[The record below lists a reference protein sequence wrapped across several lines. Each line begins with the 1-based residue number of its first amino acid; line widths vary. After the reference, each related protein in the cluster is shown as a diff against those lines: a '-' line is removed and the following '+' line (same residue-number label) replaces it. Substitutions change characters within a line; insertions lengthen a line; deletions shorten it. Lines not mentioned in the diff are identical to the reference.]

1 MCCKPSEAWATACLR
16 LATQADMRAN
26 SLSFRLIVSSAVVAL
41 VLLVSAAYLLN
52 GLFQEALQ
60 RNFDSRLR
68 ATLDGILAN
77 VELGADGKP
86 HLQGSISDNRFN
98 LPLSGWYWQIGEI
111 GNATGDLA
119 SSSLLEQRI
128 TVPDNALSVRDK
140 EGIASFSTRDSEGQH
155 LRVIEQNLKL
165 FGSTQDYSFLVA
177 GNFDELSTEV
187 AAFTRALL
195 TVLGLLGAGL
205 LAAILAQ
212 VRFALKPLVDMQH
225 RLNDIRSGKIELL
238 HDDFPQEIQPVADEL
253 NLLVQSNFEIID
265 RARMQVGN
273 LAHALKTPI
282 SVLTN
287 EARDSKTPLAAKVKE
302 QIDVMRDQVNLY
314 LDRAR
319 RAARAQT
326 IGSATEVEPV
336 LQSLARTLQRIN
348 QNRKLTIAVAAPAGL
363 RFRGE
368 RQDLEEMVGNVMDN
382 ACKWAK
388 STISVTAALLP
399 ASPDAG
405 RAWLLIT
412 VDDDGPGIAAENRTA
427 ALKRGQRLDE
437 SKPGSGLGMS
447 IILETAG
454 MYNGKVELAVAD
466 LGGLRV
472 NLQLPAV
479 S

>member
-1 MCCKPSEAWATACLR
+1 
-16 LATQADMRAN
+16 MRSN
-26 SLSFRLIVSSAVVAL
+26 SLSFRLIVSSAVVAII
-41 VLLVSAAYLLN
+41 LLVSAAYLLN
-52 GLFQEALQ
+52 GLFQQALQ

-77 VELGADGKP
+77 VEIGSDGKP
-86 HLQGSISDNRFN
+86 RLQGSISDNRFN
-98 LPLSGWYWQIGEI
+98 LPLSGWYWQIGEV
-111 GNATGDLA
+111 GGKLGDLA
-119 SSSLLEQRI
+119 SGSLLEQRI
-128 TVPDNALSVRDK
+128 IVPDNALATRDK
-140 EGIASFSTRDSEGQH
+140 AGIASFSTRDNDGQQ

-165 FGSTQDYSFLVA
+165 FGSTQDYSFMVA
-177 GNFDELSTEV
+177 GNFDELSAEV
-187 AAFTRALL
+187 DSFRTALF

-212 VRFALKPLVDMQH
+212 VRYGLKPLVDMQH

-238 HDDFPQEIQPVADEL
+238 QDDFPAEIQPVADEL

-287 EARDSKTPLAAKVKE
+287 EARDSKSPLAEKVKE
-302 QIDVMRDQVNLY
+302 QIDVMRNQVNLY

-326 IGSATEVEPV
+326 IGSSTDVEPV

-348 QNRKLTIAVAAPAGL
+348 HDRKLTIEVTAPTTL

-388 STISVTAALLP
+388 SKINVSAKLMP
-399 ASPDAG
+399 ASAEPG
-405 RAWLLIT
+405 RSWLIIT
-412 VDDDGPGIAAENRTA
+412 VDDDGPGIAAENRA
-427 ALKRGQRLDE
+427 EALKRGQRLDE

-447 IILETAG
+447 IILETAS
-454 MYNGKVELAVAD
+454 MYAGKVELAD
-466 LGGLRV
+466 SESSGLRV

-479 S
+479 NG

>member
-1 MCCKPSEAWATACLR
+1 
-16 LATQADMRAN
+16 MRAN
-26 SLSFRLIVSSAVVAL
+26 SLSFRLIASSAVVAI
-41 VLLVSAAYLLN
+41 VLLLSAGLLLN
-52 GLFQEALQ
+52 TLFQQALE

-68 ATLDGILAN
+68 ATLDGLLAN
-77 VELGADGKP
+77 VELNEKGVP
-86 HLQGSISDNRFN
+86 QLQGPISDNRFT
-98 LPLSGWYWQIGEI
+98 LPLSGWYWQISLPTKSQAEI
-111 GNATGDLA
+111 K
-119 SSSLLEQRI
+119 SSSLLEKYI
-128 TVPDNALSVRDK
+128 EVDPSHLEA
-140 EGIASFSTRDSEGQH
+140 RDSEGVASFLSTDSQGQQ
-155 LRVIEQNLKL
+155 LRVIEQRLKL
-165 FGSTQDYSFLVA
+165 FGSEQNYSFVVA
-177 GNFDELSTEV
+177 GNFDELKTEV
-187 AAFTRALL
+187 SAFRQALL
-195 TVLGLLGAGL
+195 IVLGLLGAGL

-212 VRFALKPLVDMQH
+212 VKYALRPLVEMQH

-238 HDDFPQEIQPVADEL
+238 HDEFPQEIQPVADEL

-287 EARDSKTPLAAKVKE
+287 EARDSKAPLAKKVKE

-348 QNRKLTIAVAAPAGL
+348 RDRNLSIKVEAPTAL

-368 RQDLEEMVGNVMDN
+368 RQDLEEMIGNVMDN

-388 STISVTAALLP
+388 SQIAVKAIQLP
-399 ASPDAG
+399 PNQEDG
-405 RAWLLIT
+405 RSWLVIT
-412 VDDDGPGIAAENRTA
+412 VDDDGPGIPADKRGE

-447 IILETAG
+447 IIAETAS
-454 MYNGKVELAVAD
+454 MYSGKVELAQAE

-472 NLQLPAV
+472 NLQLPSIA
-479 S
+479 

>member
-1 MCCKPSEAWATACLR
+1 
-16 LATQADMRAN
+16 MRAN
-26 SLSFRLIVSSAVVAL
+26 SLSFRLIVSSAIVAI
-41 VLLVSAAYLLN
+41 VLLVSAAFLLN
-52 GLFQEALQ
+52 GLFQQALE

-68 ATLDGILAN
+68 AALDGLLAN
-77 VELGADGKP
+77 VELNPQGVP
-86 HLQGSISDNRFN
+86 QLQGPISDNRFT
-98 LPLSGWYWQIGEI
+98 LPLSGWYWQISASDKKQGE
-111 GNATGDLA
+111 LA
-119 SSSLLEQRI
+119 SGSLLEQRI
-128 TVPDNALSVRDK
+128 ALDAAALSQRDK
-140 EGIASFSTRDSEGQH
+140 DGVASFSSVDSQGH
-155 LRVIEQNLKL
+155 NLRVIEQRLKL
-165 FGSTQDYSFLVA
+165 FGSQQDYSFVVA
-177 GNFDELSTEV
+177 GNFDELKAEV
-187 AAFTRALL
+187 SAFRRALFA
-195 TVLGLLGAGL
+195 VLGLLGAGL

-212 VRFALKPLVDMQH
+212 VRFALRPLVEMQH

-287 EARDSKTPLAAKVKE
+287 EARDSKGPLATKVKE

-326 IGSATEVEPV
+326 IGASTDVEPV

-348 QNRKLTIAVAAPAGL
+348 RDRNLSIKVEAPPTL

-368 RQDLEEMVGNVMDN
+368 RQDFEEMVGNLMDN

-388 STISVTAALLP
+388 SSIEVRAAITTNGVE
-399 ASPDAG
+399 DG
-405 RAWLLIT
+405 RQWMVIT
-412 VDDDGPGIAAENRTA
+412 VDDDGPGIPPEKRSE

-454 MYNGKVELAVAD
+454 MYAGKVELAKAD

-472 NLQLPAV
+472 NLTLPGIL
-479 S
+479 

>member
-1 MCCKPSEAWATACLR
+1 
-16 LATQADMRAN
+16 MRAN
-26 SLSFRLIVSSAVVAL
+26 SLSFRLIVSSAVVAI
-41 VLLVSAAYLLN
+41 VLLVSAAFLLN
-52 GLFQEALQ
+52 GLFQQALE

-68 ATLDGILAN
+68 AALDGLLAN
-77 VELGADGKP
+77 VELNPQGVLQ
-86 HLQGSISDNRFN
+86 LQGPISDNRFT
-98 LPLSGWYWQIGEI
+98 LPLSGWYWQITLPDKKAGE
-111 GNATGDLA
+111 LA
-119 SSSLLEQRI
+119 SGSLLEQRI
-128 TVPDNALSVRDK
+128 ALDAKALTQRDK
-140 EGIASFSTRDSEGQH
+140 DGVASFSTTDSQGQN
-155 LRVIEQNLKL
+155 LRVIEQRLKL
-165 FGSTQDYSFLVA
+165 FGSSQDYSFVVA
-177 GNFDELSTEV
+177 GNFDELKAEV
-187 AAFTRALL
+187 SAFRRALYS
-195 TVLGLLGAGL
+195 VLGLLGAGL

-212 VRFALKPLVDMQH
+212 VRFALRPLVEMQH

-287 EARDSKTPLAAKVKE
+287 EARNSKLPLAAKVKE
-302 QIDVMRDQVNLY
+302 QLDVMRDQVNLY

-326 IGSATEVEPV
+326 IGAATDVEPV

-348 QNRKLTIAVAAPAGL
+348 QDRHLTIKVEAPSTL

-368 RQDLEEMVGNVMDN
+368 RQDFEEMVGNLMDN

-388 STISVTAALLP
+388 STVVVKAGLTANTT
-399 ASPDAG
+399 DDG
-405 RAWLLIT
+405 RQWLAVT
-412 VDDDGPGIAAENRTA
+412 VDDDGVGIPAEKRA
-427 ALKRGQRLDE
+427 DALKRGQRLDE

-447 IILETAG
+447 IILETAS
-454 MYNGKVELAVAD
+454 MYSGKVELSEAD

-472 NLQLPAV
+472 ILQLPAV
-479 S
+479 TQQHL

>member
-1 MCCKPSEAWATACLR
+1 
-16 LATQADMRAN
+16 MRVN
-26 SLSFRLIVSSAVVAL
+26 SLSFRLIVSSAVVAI
-41 VLLVSAAYLLN
+41 VLLVSAAFLLN
-52 GLFQEALQ
+52 GLFQQALE

-68 ATLDGILAN
+68 ATLDGLLAN
-77 VELGADGKP
+77 VELNPQGVP
-86 HLQGSISDNRFN
+86 QLQGPISDNRFS
-98 LPLSGWYWQIGEI
+98 LPLSGWYWQITSPERKEGE
-111 GNATGDLA
+111 LA

-128 TVPDNALSVRDK
+128 VLDAAALRQRDK
-140 EGIASFSTRDSEGQH
+140 DGVASFSSSDSQGQN
-155 LRVIEQNLKL
+155 LRVIEQRLKL
-165 FGSTQDYSFLVA
+165 FGSQQDYSFVVA
-177 GNFDELSTEV
+177 GNFDELKSEV
-187 AAFTRALL
+187 SAFRRALL
-195 TVLGLLGAGL
+195 AVLGLLGAGL

-212 VRFALKPLVDMQH
+212 VRFALRPLVEMQH

-287 EARDSKTPLAAKVKE
+287 EARDSKAPLAIKVKE

-326 IGSATEVEPV
+326 IGAATDVEPV

-348 QNRKLTIAVAAPAGL
+348 QDRRLTIKVEAPSTL

-368 RQDLEEMVGNVMDN
+368 RQDFEEMVGNIMDN

-388 STISVTAALLP
+388 SNISVKAALTP
-399 ASPDAG
+399 NNSDDG
-405 RAWLLIT
+405 RQWLVVI
-412 VDDDGPGIAAENRTA
+412 VDDDGPGIPVEKRGE

-447 IILETAG
+447 IISETAS
-454 MYNGKVELAVAD
+454 MYSGKIELTQAD

-472 NLQLPAV
+472 NLVLPAII
-479 S
+479 

>member
-1 MCCKPSEAWATACLR
+1 
-16 LATQADMRAN
+16 MRAN
-26 SLSFRLIVSSAVVAL
+26 SLAFRLIASSAAVAI
-41 VLLVSAAYLLN
+41 VLLLAAAFLLN
-52 GLFQEALQ
+52 GLFQQALE
-60 RNFDSRLR
+60 RNFDARLR
-68 ATLDGILAN
+68 STLDGLLAN
-77 VELGADGKP
+77 VELSPQGTP
-86 HLQGSISDNRFN
+86 RLQGPISDNRFS
-98 LPLSGWYWQIGEI
+98 LPLSGWYWQVT
-111 GNATGDLA
+111 APDHSAADLA
-119 SSSLLEQRI
+119 SSSLLEQR
-128 TVPDNALSVRDK
+128 VSPPAGALDIRNS
-140 EGIASFSTRDSEGQH
+140 EGLASFSALDSEGQN
-155 LRVIEQNLKL
+155 LRVIEQKFKL
-165 FGSTQDYSFLVA
+165 FGSEKNYSFMVA
-177 GNFDELSTEV
+177 GNFDELKAEV
-187 AAFTRALL
+187 TAFRQALL

-212 VRFALKPLVDMQH
+212 VRFGLQPLVEMQH
-225 RLNDIRSGKIELL
+225 RLNDIRSGKLELL

-287 EARDSKTPLAAKVKE
+287 EASGSKTPLAIKVRE

-348 QNRKLTIAVAAPAGL
+348 QDKGLTIKVEASPKL

-368 RQDLEEMVGNVMDN
+368 RQDLEEMVGNLMDN

-388 STISVTAALLP
+388 SQILVRAAQLP
-399 ASPDAG
+399 ASGEDA
-405 RAWLLIT
+405 RTWLNIA
-412 VDDDGPGIAAENRTA
+412 VDDDGPGIPPE
-427 ALKRGQRLDE
+427 KRGEALQRGRRLDE

-447 IILETAG
+447 IIVETAG
-454 MYNGKVELAVAD
+454 MYSGKVELANAD

-472 NLQLPAV
+472 NLQLPSIAG

>member
-1 MCCKPSEAWATACLR
+1 
-16 LATQADMRAN
+16 MRAN
-26 SLSFRLIVSSAVVAL
+26 SLAFRLIASSAAVAV
-41 VLLVSAAYLLN
+41 VLLVAAAYLLN
-52 GLFQEALQ
+52 SLFQQALE

-68 ATLDGILAN
+68 AALDGILAN
-77 VELGADGKP
+77 VELSPNGVP
-86 HLQGSISDNRFN
+86 QLQGPIADNRFS
-98 LPLSGWYWQIGEI
+98 LPLSGWYWQITAPDKI
-111 GNATGDLA
+111 IADLA
-119 SSSLLEQRI
+119 SGSLLEQRI
-128 TVPDNALSVRDK
+128 NAPAGALSKRDSD
-140 EGIASFSTRDSEGQH
+140 GVASFSTLDNQGQH
-155 LRVIEQNLKL
+155 LRAIEQHFKL
-165 FGSTQDYSFLVA
+165 FGSPKDYSFLVT
-177 GNFDELSTEV
+177 GNFDELKAEV
-187 AAFTRALL
+187 SSFRQALL

-212 VRFALKPLVDMQH
+212 VRFGLQPLVEMQH
-225 RLNDIRSGKIELL
+225 SLNDIRSGKTELL
-238 HDDFPQEIQPVADEL
+238 RDDFPQEIQPVADEL

-287 EARDSKTPLAAKVKE
+287 EARDLKTPLAEKVKE

-326 IGSATEVEPV
+326 IGSSTEVEPV

-348 QNRKLTIAVAAPAGL
+348 RDKGLTIKVEAPAQL

-368 RQDLEEMVGNVMDN
+368 RQDLEEMVGNLMDN

-388 STISVTAALLP
+388 SQVLVTATQLP
-399 ASPDAG
+399 ALGEDG
-405 RAWLLIT
+405 RTWLNLA
-412 VDDDGPGIAAENRTA
+412 VDDDGPGIPPEKRAE
-427 ALKRGQRLDE
+427 ALKRGRRLDE

-447 IILETAG
+447 IIVETAG
-454 MYNGKVELAVAD
+454 MYSGTVELSKAA
-466 LGGLRV
+466 LGGLRA
-472 NLQLPAV
+472 NLQLPSV

>member
-1 MCCKPSEAWATACLR
+1 
-16 LATQADMRAN
+16 MRAN
-26 SLSFRLIVSSAVVAL
+26 SLSFRLIVSSAIVAI

-52 GLFQEALQ
+52 GLFQQALE

-77 VELGADGKP
+77 IELGPDGKP
-86 HLQGSISDNRFN
+86 KLQGSISDNRFN
-98 LPLSGWYWQIGEI
+98 LPLSGWYWQVGEL
-111 GNATGDLA
+111 GVAGGDLA
-119 SSSLLEQRI
+119 SGSLLEQRI
-128 TVPDNALSVRDK
+128 EVPVNALASRDK
-140 EGIASFSTRDSEGQH
+140 DGVASFATRDSQGQH

-165 FGSTQDYSFLVA
+165 FGSTRDYSFLVA
-177 GNFDELSTEV
+177 GNFDELSAEV
-187 AAFTRALL
+187 NAFRRALL

-212 VRFALKPLVDMQH
+212 VRYGLKPLVDMQH

-238 HDDFPQEIQPVADEL
+238 QNDFPQEIQPVADEL

-287 EARDSKTPLAAKVKE
+287 EARDSKSPLADKVRE
-302 QIDVMRDQVNLY
+302 QIDVMRNQVNLY

-326 IGSATEVEPV
+326 IGSATDVEPV

-348 QNRKLTIAVAAPAGL
+348 QDRGLKIEVMAPTSL
-363 RFRGE
+363 QFRGE

-388 STISVTAALLP
+388 SKIIVTASPLLT
-399 ASPDAG
+399 AQEAG
-405 RAWLLIT
+405 RAWLLVT
-412 VDDDGPGIAAENRTA
+412 VEDDGPGIAPENRIS

-447 IILETAG
+447 IITETAS
-454 MYNGKVELAVAD
+454 MYNGKVELAEGE
-466 LGGLRV
+466 LGGLRF

>member
-1 MCCKPSEAWATACLR
+1 
-16 LATQADMRAN
+16 MRAN
-26 SLSFRLIVSSAVVAL
+26 SLSFRLIVSSAVVAII
-41 VLLVSAAYLLN
+41 LLVSAAYLLN
-52 GLFQEALQ
+52 GLFQQALQ

-77 VELGADGKP
+77 VELGPDGKP

-98 LPLSGWYWQIGEI
+98 LPLSGWYWQIGEVN
-111 GNATGDLA
+111 GNVGDLA
-119 SSSLLEQRI
+119 SGSLLEQRI
-128 TVPDNALSVRDK
+128 LVPENALSTRDK
-140 EGIASFSTRDSEGQH
+140 DGIASFSTRDNDGQQ

-165 FGSTQDYSFLVA
+165 FGSTHDYSFMVA
-177 GNFDELSTEV
+177 GNFDELSAEV
-187 AAFTRALL
+187 TSFRKALL

-212 VRFALKPLVDMQH
+212 VRYGLKPLVDMQH

-238 HDDFPQEIQPVADEL
+238 HDDFPAEIQPVADEL

-287 EARDSKTPLAAKVKE
+287 EARDSKSPLAIKVKE

-326 IGSATEVEPV
+326 IGSSTDVEPV

-348 QNRKLTIAVAAPAGL
+348 RDRNLTIEVNAPTTL

-388 STISVTAALLP
+388 SKIFVSAKLMPVSSEP
-399 ASPDAG
+399 G
-405 RAWLLIT
+405 RAWLVIT
-412 VDDDGPGIAAENRTA
+412 VEDDGPGIPAANRA
-427 ALKRGQRLDE
+427 DALKRGQRLDE

-447 IILETAG
+447 IILETAS
-454 MYNGKVELAVAD
+454 MYAGKVELADANN
-466 LGGLRV
+466 GGLCV

-479 S
+479 G

>member
-1 MCCKPSEAWATACLR
+1 
-16 LATQADMRAN
+16 MRAN
-26 SLSFRLIVSSAVVAL
+26 SLSFRLIVSSAVVAI
-41 VLLVSAAYLLN
+41 VLLVVAGYLLN
-52 GLFQEALQ
+52 GLFQQALE
-60 RNFDSRLR
+60 RNFDQRLR

-77 VELGADGKP
+77 VELGSDGKP

-98 LPLSGWYWQIGEI
+98 LPLSGWYWQIGQVD
-111 GNATGDLA
+111 GKNVDLA
-119 SSSLLEQRI
+119 SGSLLEQRLEAPEA
-128 TVPDNALSVRDK
+128 TLKQRDK
-140 EGIASFSTRDSEGQH
+140 DGIASFSTRDSEGQH

-187 AAFTRALL
+187 FAFRQALL

-212 VRFALKPLVDMQH
+212 VRFGLKPLVDMQH
-225 RLNDIRSGKIELL
+225 SLNDIRSGKIELL

-287 EARDSKTPLAAKVKE
+287 EARDSKTPLAEKVKE
-302 QIDVMRDQVNLY
+302 QLDVMRNQVNLY

-348 QNRKLTIAVAAPAGL
+348 RDRDLSIQVIATPNLV
-363 RFRGE
+363 FRGE
-368 RQDLEEMVGNVMDN
+368 RQDLEEMVGNIMDN

-388 STISVTAALLP
+388 SKIIVQAALVP
-399 ASPDAG
+399 ASQDAA
-405 RAWLLIT
+405 RAWLLIS
-412 VDDDGPGIAAENRTA
+412 VDDDGPGIPTINRSS

-447 IILETAG
+447 IILETAS
-454 MYNGKVELAVAD
+454 MYNGKVELADAE
-466 LGGLRV
+466 LGGLRF

-479 S
+479 A

>member
-1 MCCKPSEAWATACLR
+1 
-16 LATQADMRAN
+16 MRAN
-26 SLSFRLIVSSAVVAL
+26 SLSFRLIASSAVVAI
-41 VLLVSAAYLLN
+41 VLLLSAGLLLN
-52 GLFQEALQ
+52 TLFQQALE

-68 ATLDGILAN
+68 ATLDGLLAN
-77 VELGADGKP
+77 VELNEKGVP
-86 HLQGSISDNRFN
+86 QLQGPISDNRFT
-98 LPLSGWYWQIGEI
+98 LPLSGWYWQISLPTKSQAEI
-111 GNATGDLA
+111 K
-119 SSSLLEQRI
+119 SSSLLEKYI
-128 TVPDNALSVRDK
+128 EVDPSHLEA
-140 EGIASFSTRDSEGQH
+140 RDSEGVASFSSTDSQGQQ
-155 LRVIEQNLKL
+155 LRVIEQRLKL
-165 FGSTQDYSFLVA
+165 FGSEQDYSFVVA
-177 GNFDELSTEV
+177 GNFDELKTEV
-187 AAFTRALL
+187 SAFRQALL
-195 TVLGLLGAGL
+195 IVLGLLGAGL

-212 VRFALKPLVDMQH
+212 VKYALRPLVEMQH
-225 RLNDIRSGKIELL
+225 RLNDIRSGKIEFL
-238 HDDFPQEIQPVADEL
+238 HDEFPQEIQPVADEL

-287 EARDSKTPLAAKVKE
+287 EARDSKAPLAKKVKE

-348 QNRKLTIAVAAPAGL
+348 RDRNLSIKVEAPTAL

-368 RQDLEEMVGNVMDN
+368 RQDLEEMIGNVMDN

-388 STISVTAALLP
+388 SQIAVKAIQLP
-399 ASPDAG
+399 PNQDDG
-405 RAWLLIT
+405 RSWLVIT
-412 VDDDGPGIAAENRTA
+412 VDDDGPGIPADKRGE

-447 IILETAG
+447 IIAETAI
-454 MYNGKVELAVAD
+454 MYSGKVELAQAE

-472 NLQLPAV
+472 NLQLPSIA
-479 S
+479 